1 MPAAVTGAFMLALHC
16 RKIMSKYQCD
26 SCHPCH
32 FSSYSPVIPQ
42 PASFSKLDST
52 YYLDSLY
59 HSSSVSL
66 LGSEALAGI
75 LPARIHLPVRL
86 FDRIF
91 TPKTTSWFIRILKG
105 LLASGFASMYYFS
118 SSGYVPKLCG
128 FVKLGRAFDKAVA
141 SNSG

>member
-1 MPAAVTGAFMLALHC
+1 M
-16 RKIMSKYQCD
+16 
-26 SCHPCH
+26 
-32 FSSYSPVIPQ
+32 PQ

-66 LGSEALAGI
+66 LGSEALARI